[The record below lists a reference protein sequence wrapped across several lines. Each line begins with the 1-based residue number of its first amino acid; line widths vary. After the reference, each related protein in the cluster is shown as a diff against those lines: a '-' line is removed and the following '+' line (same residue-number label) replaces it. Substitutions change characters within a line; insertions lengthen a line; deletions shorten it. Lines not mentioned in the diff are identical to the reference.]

1 MIPFTIIPFIFTA
14 TLDWEREI
22 AAVDAHSRTEGVE
35 VAWGLNV
42 IRGLVNDERNTC
54 VLASECE
61 LNGFRDDTR
70 SEYKERSVVS
80 TEAAGRITLTAPKVG
95 DAYLAFVLYDS
106 DGTEKIG
113 LYINGIQKG
122 IAVADVDN
130 NRNHVFTLA
139 TPYSF
144 TGGEEIVLQTG
155 TSEGMY
161 RIEKLLFL
169 HEKPPAGERAYTI
182 TETYA
187 EPLFRPDGSVQAR
200 MTWLSSWPT
209 STQVE
214 YGLEAEAVQAAETEV
229 PAPQNNHR
237 VILDGL
243 ERDKTYHYR
252 IIAETPDGERVD
264 TPTLTFNTTPIPTV
278 ETETPRKQVA
288 LTLENR
294 IPYPRCG
301 WPVTSGIPFPK
312 GELASTEHIRILNPD
327 GAEIPSQVAPLTK
340 WLDGSIKW
348 ALLDFQA
355 DVPKGSTAIYT
366 LEYGTDVQSVA
377 STEGN
382 TGSHSRPRLDVVDNG
397 DSVTVD
403 TGALQFAIH
412 RNQSFSPLQSQ
423 LTAIDG
429 TVYDSLGTP
438 DKVQIEESGPMRT
451 AIRVEGTHKN
461 DAGESLF
468 AYIVTIHAY
477 AGKSY
482 TRVFYTFGNNHYD
495 AEFTSIQ
502 SLQLELPLDGIVEP
516 GERLTHAYGSDEE
529 SGSVVTGSLDTI
541 PHVELYQKYDDS
553 YQARGAV
560 YVSQSGGKRAAGWLD
575 VNDGVRGLTVAVR
588 HFWQQYPKSLAIGD
602 HTLKIGICPP
612 ITGKEYAGFLPK
624 HQDQLYYY
632 LQDDLYKFKLGVTKR
647 HELFFYAHEGDIVDG
662 EVEAQV
668 AAFQQPLLAVA
679 PAAWYC
685 GSGAFSDLM
694 PAEASAFPEYDK
706 MMKQSLAKYLEE
718 REQDDAYGM
727 LNFGD
732 WWGERGYNWGNIEY
746 DTQHA
751 LLLQYIRTGDQQ
763 FFEVAESAA
772 RHNMDV
778 DTVHYHH
785 APFRVGG
792 QYTHCMG
799 HVGGY
804 DWVGPTAITQGSFS
818 VSHSWVEGLLEY
830 YCLTGDRRAVETAQ
844 LIADL
849 YNTRDLR
856 NYDFTNCRIP
866 GWHLIMTMAMF
877 NATNDRY
884 YLNAAKII
892 VERVLE
898 RQTPDEPPV
907 EGGRLNGGWTRLMV
921 PGHCHCDPPRHIGNA
936 GFMVGILLAGLKAYH
951 QATGDKSVEEAIIR
965 AAHYLVRDVWEPEV
979 DGFRYTS
986 CPDSSKGTG
995 NIRKLL
1001 GISYA
1006 YRLTGDER
1014 LGAVARRGTAA
1025 GIRSLSGSG
1034 KGLSAHGR
1042 FAPYVLHDVQV
1053 GDD

>member
-1 MIPFTIIPFIFTA
+1 MIPFTILPFIFTA
-14 TLDWEREI
+14 TPDWEREI
-22 AAVDAHSRTEGVE
+22 AAVDAQDRTEGME
-35 VAWGLNV
+35 VAWGLDV
-42 IRGLVNDERNTC
+42 IRGLVNDDRNTC

-61 LNGFRDDTR
+61 LDGFRDDTR
-70 SEYKERSVVS
+70 SEYKARSVVR
-80 TEAAGRITLTAPKVG
+80 TEVGGRIRLTAPKVG
-95 DAYLAFVLYDS
+95 DAYLAFVLYDTG
-106 DGTEKIG
+106 GTERVAV
-113 LYINGIQKG
+113 YINGLRKG
-122 IAVADVDN
+122 VAVADVDN

-139 TPYSF
+139 DHHSF

-155 TSEGMY
+155 TSDGMY
-161 RIEKLLFL
+161 RIEKILFL
-169 HEKPPAGERAYTI
+169 QDKPPVGERAYTI
-182 TETYA
+182 TEPHA
-187 EPLFRPDGSVQAR
+187 EPLLHPDGSVQAR
-200 MTWLSSWPT
+200 ITWLSSWPT

-214 YGLEAEAVQAAETEV
+214 YGLGTEAVQSAETEV

-243 ERDKTYHYR
+243 TRDKTYHYR
-252 IIAETPDGERVD
+252 IIAETPDGDRVD
-264 TPTLTFNTTPIPTV
+264 TPILTFNTTPIPPV
-278 ETETPRKQVA
+278 ETKVARKQVP
-288 LTLENR
+288 LTLENG

-312 GELASTEHIRILNPD
+312 GELASTEQIRILNPD
-327 GAEIPSQVAPLTK
+327 GAEIPSQAAPLTK

-355 DVPKGSTAIYT
+355 DVPKSSTAIYT
-366 LEYGTDVQSVA
+366 LEYGTDVQSA
-377 STEGN
+377 EGN
-382 TGSHSRPRLDVVDNG
+382 SGSQDRPQLDVVDNG
-397 DSVTVD
+397 DSVAVD

-412 RNQSFSPLQSQ
+412 RNQSFSPLRSK

-429 TVYDSLGTP
+429 TVYDSLGPP
-438 DKVQIEESGPMRT
+438 DKVEIEELGPMRT

-477 AGKSY
+477 AGKPY

-495 AEFTSIQ
+495 SEFTSIQ
-502 SLQLELPLDGIVEP
+502 SLHLELPLDGIIEP
-516 GERLTHAYGSDEE
+516 GERLAHAYGSEVE
-529 SGSVVTGSLDTI
+529 TGSVVTGSFDTI
-541 PHVELYQKYDDS
+541 KHVELYQEFEDS
-553 YQARGAV
+553 YLAHGAILVTQSRGK
-560 YVSQSGGKRAAGWLD
+560 QAAGWFD
-575 VNDGVRGLTVAVR
+575 VNDEVRGLTVAVR
-588 HFWQQYPKSLAIGD
+588 HFWQQYPKSLAIRD

-612 ITGKEYAGFLPK
+612 IAQNAYAVFLPEN
-624 HQDQLYYY
+624 QDKLYYY
-632 LQDDLYKFKLGVTKR
+632 LKDNVYEFKLGMTKR
-647 HELFFYAHEGDIVDG
+647 HELFFYLHEGDVAVG
-662 EVEAQV
+662 EVEAHV
-668 AAFQQPLLAVA
+668 AAFQQPLLAGA
-679 PAAWYC
+679 PPAWYC

-694 PAEASAFPEYDK
+694 PAAASAFPEYDT
-706 MMKQSLAKYLEE
+706 MMKQSLARYL
-718 REQDDAYGM
+718 QDRKHDRAYGM

-732 WWGERGYNWGNIEY
+732 WWGERQYNWGNIEY

-763 FFEVAESAA
+763 FFEVAEEAA

-785 APFRVGG
+785 APFQVGG

-804 DWVGPTAITQGSFS
+804 DWVGPTAITQGNFS

-921 PGHCHCDPPRHIGNA
+921 PGHCYCDPPRHIGNA

-951 QATGDKSVEEAIIR
+951 QATGDQNVAEAIIR

-1006 YRLTGDER
+1006 YRLTGDEH
-1014 LGAVARRGTAA
+1014 LGEVARRGTEA

-1053 GDD
+1053 GGD